1 MSDKPEEKTDTSTEE
16 SSQESSTE
24 GFKRKGGLMG
34 RRRKDKKEDGEKSG
48 GSTDS
53 KRKGAM
59 LRMQKDITGL
69 DLPENVKI
77 VFPVK
82 GDLMSFSLFIDVI
95 EPDSYWTGG
104 LYEFKFSIPSDYPF
118 IGPTVICAEKIYH
131 PNIDLEGKICV
142 SVLRPW
148 KSTYTIQIVM
158 FGLLFLFSHPNP
170 NDPLNPEA
178 AEQMRKDEN
187 HFKTLVRQAMRGGYV
202 AGTQFARNKG
212 KAV

>member
-1 MSDKPEEKTDTSTEE
+1 MSDAKEDKEETTTEE
-16 SSQESSTE
+16 SSTD

-34 RRRKDKKEDGEKSG
+34 RRRGGKKVEDTKESG
-48 GSTDS
+48 GVDS

-82 GDLMSFSLFIDVI
+82 GDLMSFSLMIDVI
-95 EPDSYWTGG
+95 EPESYWTGG

-118 IGPTVICAEKIYH
+118 MGPTVICAEKIYH

-148 KSTYTIQIVM
+148 RSTYTIQIVM
-158 FGLLFLFSHPNP
+158 FGLLFLFSHPNA

-187 HFKTLVRQAMRGGYV
+187 NFKNLVRQAMRGGYV
-202 AGTQFARNKG
+202 SGTQFARNKG

>member
-1 MSDKPEEKTDTSTEE
+1 
-16 SSQESSTE
+16 
-24 GFKRKGGLMG
+24 
-34 RRRKDKKEDGEKSG
+34 
-48 GSTDS
+48 
-53 KRKGAM
+53 
-59 LRMQKDITGL
+59 MQKDITGL

-82 GDLMSFSLFIDVI
+82 GDLMSFSLLIDVI
-95 EPDSYWTGG
+95 EPESYWTGG

-158 FGLLFLFSHPNP
+158 FGLLFLFSHPNA

-187 HFKTLVRQAMRGGYV
+187 NFKNLVRQAMRGGYV
-202 AGTQFARNKG
+202 SGTQFARNKG